1 MFSGYFTYVWVWVSV
16 KSGLSHISVSLKSV
30 GTYFWVYVG
39 ISGCVDSEDVI
50 VGIGD
55 GVGVDL
61 VVCVCAKAFSL
72 WV

>member
-1 MFSGYFTYVWVWVSV
+1 MSV

-39 ISGCVDSEDVI
+39 ISGCVDS
-50 VGIGD
+50 GD